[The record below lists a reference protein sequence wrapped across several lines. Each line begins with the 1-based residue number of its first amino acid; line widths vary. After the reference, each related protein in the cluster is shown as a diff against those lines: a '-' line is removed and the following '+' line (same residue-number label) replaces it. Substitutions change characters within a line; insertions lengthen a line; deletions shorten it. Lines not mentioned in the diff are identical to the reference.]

1 MPGVIPVTTPVEEP
15 TVAVDVLPLLHV
27 PPGIELVSVIVAPA
41 HTGPA
46 PDMESE
52 LTVTIAVSV
61 QLPAE

>member
-1 MPGVIPVTTPVEEP
+1 MPVTTPVEDP
-15 TVAVDVLPLLHV
+15 TVAVDELPLLHV

-46 PDMESE
+46 PEMTME
-52 LTVTIAVSV
+52 LTVAMAVSE